1 MKTPRNSPGNATI
14 LTVACAG
21 LLTLCASTAL
31 ACEYI
36 AGETK
41 FVDYA
46 KCRYGDDAI
55 LVVSLPAGS
64 GWEKCIYHVQA
75 FRPEELL
82 AVTKEANGRETL
94 SINDRGQIGNPC
106 YLSKRKCDAALQAL
120 KDSGEY

>member
-1 MKTPRNSPGNATI
+1 MKRPTNWRAWTI
-14 LTVACAG
+14 ACAG
-21 LLTLCASTAL
+21 LLALSAGTAM

-46 KCRYGDDAI
+46 KCRYGDDAV
-55 LVVSLPAGS
+55 LVVPLPEGS
-64 GWEKCIYHVQA
+64 GWQNCIYHIQA

-82 AVTKEANGRETL
+82 AVTKEANGKETL

-106 YLSKRKCDAALQAL
+106 YLTKRKCDAALQAL
-120 KDSGEY
+120 KDSGQY

>member
-1 MKTPRNSPGNATI
+1 MRTSTKTRVSI
-14 LTVACAG
+14 IACAG
-21 LLTLCASTAL
+21 LLALFAGTAM

-41 FVDYA
+41 FADYA

-55 LVVSLPAGS
+55 LVVPLPEGS
-64 GWEKCIYHVQA
+64 GWQSCIYHIQA

-82 AVTKEANGRETL
+82 AVTKEANGKETL

-106 YLSKRKCDAALQAL
+106 YLTKRKCDAALQAL
-120 KDSGEY
+120 EDSGGY